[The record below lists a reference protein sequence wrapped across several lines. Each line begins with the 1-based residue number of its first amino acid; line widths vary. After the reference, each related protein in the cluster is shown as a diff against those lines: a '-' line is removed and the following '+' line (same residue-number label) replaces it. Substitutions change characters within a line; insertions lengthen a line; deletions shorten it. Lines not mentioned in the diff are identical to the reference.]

1 MNIYFLTYEASSSYH
16 KLGVAGSV
24 AGSWDLQPEHEV
36 KCQGMGRTASVVCV
50 LSAAVVTGRS
60 NGVVLKRPWVGSL
73 RLRDSV
79 SGPPMGKLSL
89 HGAVSHP
96 WNNTGREIYN
106 HQGLFQEVS
115 GGTEGF
121 LLEVVR
127 EAKGGKGLGV
137 AGKQRPALLCIVT
150 TSHGGYCPAGDQPE
164 DGTLRGCCLGA
175 VVARR
180 EVGFAPCPIRQRV
193 VSPHS

>member
-1 MNIYFLTYEASSSYH
+1 MKSNARPL
-16 KLGVAGSV
+16 
-24 AGSWDLQPEHEV
+24 
-36 KCQGMGRTASVVCV
+36 GMGRRASVVCV
-50 LSAAVVTGRS
+50 LSAVVVTGRS

-89 HGAVSHP
+89 HGAASHP

-127 EAKGGKGLGV
+127 EAKV
-137 AGKQRPALLCIVT
+137 WEWQANR
-150 TSHGGYCPAGDQPE
+150 DQ
-164 DGTLRGCCLGA
+164 LFS
-175 VVARR
+175 V
-180 EVGFAPCPIRQRV
+180 
-193 VSPHS
+193 